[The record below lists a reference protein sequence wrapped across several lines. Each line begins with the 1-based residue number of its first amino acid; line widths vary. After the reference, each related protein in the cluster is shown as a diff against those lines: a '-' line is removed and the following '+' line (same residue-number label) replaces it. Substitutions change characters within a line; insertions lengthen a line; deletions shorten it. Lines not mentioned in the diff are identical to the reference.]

1 MVFRRG
7 QKVEL
12 YRKSEDESWEP
23 YMDEFVG
30 LHGIVTDP
38 DTAINDPD
46 ALVEISL
53 EGKGTHRL
61 PQDCL
66 QQAALPAKIRGLP
79 KLNFPVAQGD
89 LSPFPITSTRIS
101 WEIVRSVILFSR
113 KKPALLRSS
122 KHRAN

>member
-1 MVFRRG
+1 MVFRKG

-12 YRKSEDESWEP
+12 YRKSDDESWEP
-23 YMDEFVG
+23 YMDAFVG

-46 ALVEISL
+46 ALIEVSL

-66 QQAALPAKIRGLP
+66 RRL
-79 KLNFPVAQGD
+79 D
-89 LSPFPITSTRIS
+89 D
-101 WEIVRSVILFSR
+101 
-113 KKPALLRSS
+113 
-122 KHRAN
+122 